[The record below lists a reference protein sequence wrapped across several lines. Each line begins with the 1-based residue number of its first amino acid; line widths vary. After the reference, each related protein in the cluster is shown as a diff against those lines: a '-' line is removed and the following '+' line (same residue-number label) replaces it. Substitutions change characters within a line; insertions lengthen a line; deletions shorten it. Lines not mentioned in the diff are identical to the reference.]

1 MTVMPGVLTQGRE
14 VQHGWTP
21 PNHNAVLD
29 SHLTTLYE
37 KAKNQLEEYETALV
51 ERKRKAALLSDGK
64 KFGNGHPCV
73 NFVFANNDGTMFCTN
88 IDTFGHSKTGEWYA
102 EEIKKI
108 IERTGKS
115 VPLVLLDSA
124 GECVKARKILGKW
137 CKTLTTGA
145 CATHTLDL
153 LFDDICKLDRF
164 KNFKSQD
171 AGYC

>member
-73 NFVFANNDGTMFCTN
+73 NFVFANNDGTMFCKKRSLTLGWA
-88 IDTFGHSKTGEWYA
+88 TLKLMRMMFFFGTYLYRSKL
-102 EEIKKI
+102 
-108 IERTGKS
+108 
-115 VPLVLLDSA
+115 P
-124 GECVKARKILGKW
+124 
-137 CKTLTTGA
+137 
-145 CATHTLDL
+145 
-153 LFDDICKLDRF
+153 
-164 KNFKSQD
+164 
-171 AGYC
+171 

>member
-29 SHLTTLYE
+29 IHLTTLYE
-37 KAKNQLEEYETALV
+37 KAKNQLEGYETALV
-51 ERKRKAALLSDGK
+51 ERKRKAALLSDDK
-64 KFGNGHPCV
+64 KMENGHACV

-115 VPLVLLDSA
+115 V
-124 GECVKARKILGKW
+124 ARARRPGR
-137 CKTLTTGA
+137 GRRRGRRA
-145 CATHTLDL
+145 C
-153 LFDDICKLDRF
+153 
-164 KNFKSQD
+164 
-171 AGYC
+171 